1 MKFHTIKFKNFMP
14 YKGEVNV
21 SFPQGDQNILL
32 LHGLNSHGKTSF
44 INGIRW
50 CFYGRV
56 LRSGKQL
63 EYKKLLN
70 NSAYD
75 EKDYNFEVSID
86 FEHENSKYQL
96 IRSVK
101 ASEKI
106 EYPQDDS
113 HFSMSS
119 FLTKDGNVLGSS
131 SEIVHQISLIA
142 PEDVSR
148 FFLFDGELLNEY
160 SQLLE
165 KQSDVGEAIKKSIEQ
180 ILGVPSLMNGK
191 KDINFLS
198 RQVEKKQKKEV
209 GNNKA
214 INDLINSREQAEK
227 HNEELK
233 NANIE
238 LQKTIL
244 ESRSEKELVDS
255 YTDNFEE
262 KNKLAIELGSIKKTN
277 EGIDIDLKKLNIERL
292 EITKDLWRELVRPQ
306 IKDLIEGSS
315 DKNSE
320 LDSKHMLEIL
330 LNELNSSL
338 QNKECTICGNN
349 HLELS
354 VIEKKI
360 QEIKSKL
367 NNFSNESSVN
377 NKFLFD
383 FLDNRN
389 DRTLKSILTEI
400 SQKEFDKLANESR
413 IDELIG
419 SLGSAKEAE
428 EIKSNYKRSA
438 QLAGLIAQSEDEINK
453 NNKTIE
459 SNEKEIREINEQIHK
474 NPTAKDSPSTI
485 YLNIYAQLY
494 KLFDESIVE
503 LRDTFKKQVES
514 KASEIFCKLNHRE
527 SYKSLRINDNY
538 GLDIINSDDKLVEVR
553 NAGAE
558 QIVALSLIAGLA
570 TTGRKNGPIVMDTP
584 FGRLDLTHRKN
595 ILETLPKFASQL
607 VLFVHDGE
615 VNQELAKE
623 ISPMVGKR
631 YEIVLSDDGKNSL
644 IREMR

>member
-1 MKFHTIKFKNFMP
+1 MP

-191 KDINFLS
+191 KDTNILS
-198 RQVEKKQKKEV
+198 RQVEKRQKKEV
-209 GNNKA
+209 GNNIA
-214 INDLINSREQAEK
+214 INDLINSREEAEK

-238 LQKTIL
+238 LQKIIT
-244 ESRSEKELVDS
+244 ESRSKKEVIDS

-277 EGIDIDLKKLNIERL
+277 DVIDDDLKKLNIERL
-292 EITKDLWRELVRPQ
+292 DITKDLWKELVRPQ

-354 VIEKKI
+354 VI
-360 QEIKSKL
+360 
-367 NNFSNESSVN
+367 
-377 NKFLFD
+377 
-383 FLDNRN
+383 
-389 DRTLKSILTEI
+389 
-400 SQKEFDKLANESR
+400 
-413 IDELIG
+413 
-419 SLGSAKEAE
+419 
-428 EIKSNYKRSA
+428 
-438 QLAGLIAQSEDEINK
+438 
-453 NNKTIE
+453 
-459 SNEKEIREINEQIHK
+459 
-474 NPTAKDSPSTI
+474 
-485 YLNIYAQLY
+485 
-494 KLFDESIVE
+494 
-503 LRDTFKKQVES
+503 
-514 KASEIFCKLNHRE
+514 
-527 SYKSLRINDNY
+527 
-538 GLDIINSDDKLVEVR
+538 
-553 NAGAE
+553 
-558 QIVALSLIAGLA
+558 
-570 TTGRKNGPIVMDTP
+570 
-584 FGRLDLTHRKN
+584 
-595 ILETLPKFASQL
+595 
-607 VLFVHDGE
+607 
-615 VNQELAKE
+615 
-623 ISPMVGKR
+623 
-631 YEIVLSDDGKNSL
+631 
-644 IREMR
+644 